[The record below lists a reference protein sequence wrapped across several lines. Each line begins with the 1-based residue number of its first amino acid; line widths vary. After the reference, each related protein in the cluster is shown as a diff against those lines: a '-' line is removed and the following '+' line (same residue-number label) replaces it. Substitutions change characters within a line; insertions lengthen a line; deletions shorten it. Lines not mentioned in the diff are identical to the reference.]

1 MATSSTGS
9 ISFGGLASGLPSDM
23 VDQLMK
29 AQQGQLTSYQ
39 TAKAKLAEQKTTL
52 AAFKSKLTDLASKVA
67 TLQYSSSWAPHTVSS
82 SDTDKLTATAGS
94 AAISGT
100 HTLHVARLATND
112 TWVLGDASLGASSGV
127 TSSSDSISG
136 SASNFSFTYNGVT
149 YGTDANTS
157 GFSAADLDGK
167 TLSDIASMINNI
179 TYQAADGTA
188 EDGVSAGVMYDGSA
202 YRLVLTARDSGMY
215 NPGTGD
221 VARISV
227 TNSTS
232 LNFASSGTLTSFNNT
247 VPAQNALFKL
257 NGVDVSSTSNT
268 TSTALSGVSLQLKA
282 TTGATVVAGAVDTTG
297 STAITLSI
305 ANDTTTVKNNLTAFV
320 DAYNTVVKYVND
332 NREGS
337 LSGVSLARTTVTQM
351 RNALN
356 TRTHKVGATSA
367 TDYLTRSALAEY
379 GLRTDS
385 KTGLI
390 SFDSTA
396 LDSALQSDYSG
407 LASLFSNTQA
417 QVGTG
422 YNAGLAYRLKSTF
435 DGMTNSVT
443 GSFTAQ
449 SSGIQSRMNRL
460 DKDIARENSRLEKV
474 RQQLTLKYSNLE
486 QLVSQLNSAGSA
498 MTSALSKLS

>member
-1 MATSSTGS
+1 MATSSGT

-29 AQQGQLTSYQ
+29 AQQGQLTGYQ
-39 TAKAKLAEQKTTL
+39 TAKARLAEQKTTL
-52 AAFKSKLTDLASKVA
+52 ASFKSKITDLTSKIA

-82 SDTDKLTATAGS
+82 SDTNKLTATAGS
-94 AAISGT
+94 AAISGS
-100 HTLHVARLATND
+100 HSLHVARLATND
-112 TWVLGDASLGASSGV
+112 TWVLGDASLGSSSGV
-127 TSSSDSISG
+127 ASTSDSLTAG
-136 SASNFSFTYNGVT
+136 SNFTFTYNGVT

-157 GFSAADLDGK
+157 GFSSSDLEGK
-167 TLSDIASMINNI
+167 TLTEIASLINNI
-179 TYQAADGTA
+179 TYRAADGTA
-188 EDGVSAGVMYDGSA
+188 QDGVSASVMYDGSA
-202 YRLVLTARDSGMY
+202 YRLVMTARDSGMY
-215 NPGTGD
+215 GSGAAATS
-221 VARISV
+221 RITMGAS
-227 TNSTS
+227 SS
-232 LNFASSGTLTSFNNT
+232 LSFASSGTLTSFNNT
-247 VPAQNALFKL
+247 VAAQNALFKL
-257 NGVDVSSTSNT
+257 DGVDV
-268 TSTALSGVSLQLKA
+268 TSTTNSPTTALTGVTLQLLA
-282 TTGATVVAGAVDTTG
+282 TTGATVNGSGGVDTTG
-297 STAITLSI
+297 STAISLSI
-305 ANDTTTVKNNLTAFV
+305 ANDTTTVKNNLNAFV
-320 DAYNTVVKYVND
+320 ESYNTVVKYVND

-337 LSGVSLARTTVTQM
+337 LAGVSLARTVVTQI

-356 TRTHKVGATSA
+356 TRTHKAGASSA
-367 TDYLTRSALAEY
+367 TDYLTRSALAEF

-390 SFDSTA
+390 SFDSTS
-396 LDSALQSDYSG
+396 LDSALQNDYSG

-422 YNAGLAYRLKSTF
+422 YNAGLAYRLKNIL

-449 SSGIQSRMNRL
+449 TNGLQSRMNRL
-460 DKDIARENSRLEKV
+460 DKDISRENSRLEKV